1 VPPFRHPIDAPAGTS
16 DLPQIILVFSSAA
29 TAEYRVAGIPAAAR
43 AAHAIAAIA
52 EQDGIRRC
60 SIVVDEP
67 WLPSNAL
74 LAECRR
80 LAPHLRLGFAIKP
93 SNDDMLTVR
102 GETFV
107 AALAQRHSG
116 LWRENVLPALFDACV
131 KGRVSMSSALLP
143 QAAALKLLRRASRD
157 VLAATGKGGDGI
169 VSRYINRPI
178 SRAISHQL
186 LRIPAVTP
194 FHASV
199 GTALLGLAMAFALF
213 LGDGTGLILGALLFQ
228 AASIFD
234 GVDGEIA
241 RATNRTSEL
250 GATLDSVI
258 DAFTNLAFITGVT
271 VNVAMAGD
279 VAGAVAGSIALVTL
293 GAGLLLIGR
302 HASAMGEPMNFDV
315 IKRQLRNGRRTSRLT
330 EFFIHLTMR
339 DFFAAACAL
348 MIVAG
353 FTDILLI
360 AFAVIALGWFSVT
373 ALVLSRLKR
382 TTRGGMTMVAAARR
396 AEPCAL
402 APASLAF
409 SQSGTA
415 IRRD

>member
-1 VPPFRHPIDAPAGTS
+1 MPHIT
-16 DLPQIILVFSSAA
+16 LVFSSAA

-43 AAHAIAAIA
+43 AVHAIAAIA
-52 EQDGIRRC
+52 EQDGIRGC
-60 SIVVDEP
+60 AIVADASWV
-67 WLPSNAL
+67 PSDTV
-74 LAECRR
+74 LAECLR
-80 LAPHLRLGFAIKP
+80 LAPHLRLTFAIAP
-93 SNDDMLTVR
+93 STDDMLTVR

-107 AALAQRHSG
+107 AALARRHSG
-116 LWRENVLPALFDACV
+116 PWRENVLPALFDACV
-131 KGRVSMSSALLP
+131 KDRVSVSPALLP
-143 QAAALKLLRRASRD
+143 QQAALKLLRRASRD

-194 FHASV
+194 LYASL
-199 GTALLGLAMAFALF
+199 GTALLGVAMAFALF
-213 LGDGTGLILGALLFQ
+213 LGDGTGLIIGALLFQ
-228 AASIFD
+228 SASIFD

-241 RATNRTSEL
+241 RATYRTSEL

-271 VNVAMAGD
+271 VNVAMSGD
-279 VAGAVAGSIALVTL
+279 VSGAVAGAIALVTL
-293 GAGLLLIGR
+293 AVGLLLIGR
-302 HASAMGEPMNFDV
+302 HASAMGEAMNFDV
-315 IKRQLRNGRRTSRLT
+315 IKRQLRNGQRTSQLT

-353 FTDILLI
+353 LTDILLI
-360 AFAVIALGWFSVT
+360 AFAVIAVGWFLVT

-382 TTRGGMTMVAAARR
+382 RPYGNGK
-396 AEPCAL
+396 
-402 APASLAF
+402 SKH
-409 SQSGTA
+409 GA
-415 IRRD
+415 ISPIAVSR